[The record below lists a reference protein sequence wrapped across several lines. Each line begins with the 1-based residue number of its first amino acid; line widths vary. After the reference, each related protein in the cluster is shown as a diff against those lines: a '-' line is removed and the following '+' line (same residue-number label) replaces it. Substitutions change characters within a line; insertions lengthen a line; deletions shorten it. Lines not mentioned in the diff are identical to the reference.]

1 MFIIVVI
8 SVILL
13 IGITYLMFRLFDD
26 DYFNR

>member
-1 MFIIVVI
+1 MFIVIVI

-26 DYFNR
+26 DYFN